1 MAFLVQPPIH
11 VPGVGIIRCRQDTEI
26 RVMVGDELAKFP
38 LAIGS
43 VGEDGRSSE
52 INLADQFFGNGDVSG
67 ITGGQQN
74 RDGIAQSVHSSVNL
88 GGSAALGG
96 STATAHSNALIDLGF
111 RSGSVH
117 LWGKGATASL
127 DFESPLFVAT
137 LKTLIQVI
145 TSKKFQKTKL
155 LETLLIENQW
165 KNFNHG
171 GQAI

>member
-1 MAFLVQPPIH
+1 MHNRPDYAKNTDAGQMDEGEEARCELVKAHGNTAELLKIEEEGFHKLAFLVQPPIH

-74 RDGIAQSVHSSVNL
+74 RDGIAQSVYSSVNL
-88 GGSAALGG
+88 GGSAA
-96 STATAHSNALIDLGF
+96 TAHSNALIGLRLVLTNSRLLG
-111 RSGSVH
+111 RGI
-117 LWGKGATASL
+117 LTAYG
-127 DFESPLFVAT
+127 F
-137 LKTLIQVI
+137 
-145 TSKKFQKTKL
+145 
-155 LETLLIENQW
+155 
-165 KNFNHG
+165 
-171 GQAI
+171 